1 MGNAN
6 QTYTPMTDLT
16 IFEAADFRFSLI
28 ALLLQDVPVT
38 VDLTHVHQID
48 CSCLQVLLA
57 AHRSG
62 HLTVA
67 GISESFRQK
76 VMQLGCGELVG
87 H

>member
-1 MGNAN
+1 MGKAD

-38 VDLTHVHQID
+38 VDLSHVHQID
-48 CSCLQVLLA
+48 SSCLQVLLA

-67 GISESFRQK
+67 GGSEQFRLK
-76 VMQLGCGELVG
+76 ATQLGFRELVG
-87 H
+87 N